1 MRHMAVWTLTAAAA
15 CAVNACRREQ
25 SPRPLPPRAARLAA
39 VFRFQPPP
47 DGHLTEAQLD
57 RYLRVRHSSAGRSD
71 LQAARSAG
79 VDPDEYAWV
88 RARVIEALVSLDS
101 HKVRSASEETYA
113 KTIASLKKARQ
124 SARDRETQKT
134 LDEQIA
140 GLERERAGLKQVDA
154 APISV
159 TLNAKLIARRR
170 AEIEALTP

>member
-1 MRHMAVWTLTAAAA
+1 MAIWALGAAAA
-15 CAVNACRREQ
+15 CAAGACRRGE
-25 SPRPLPPRAARLAA
+25 AARPAPPLASRIQ
-39 VFRFQPPP
+39 VLTRFQPPA

-57 RYLRVRHSSAGRSD
+57 RYLRVRRASEGRSD

-79 VDPDEYAWV
+79 VDPDEYAWI
-88 RARVIEALVSLDS
+88 RARVIEALVALDNR
-101 HKVRSASEETYA
+101 KVRSASEETYA
-113 KTIASLKKARQ
+113 KTIASLKRARQ

-170 AEIEALTP
+170 AEIEALSP